1 MVVQALYILAGA
13 YTFNEYLLKS
23 ESNDENWKIGVVTF
37 YTVLMTAASFAIIV
51 MSFYWFL
58 GKG

>member
-1 MVVQALYILAGA
+1 MIVQALYILAGA

-23 ESNDENWKIGVVTF
+23 ESNDENWKLGVVTF
-37 YTVLMTAASFAIIV
+37 YTVLMTAASFSIIV
-51 MSFYWFL
+51 MTFFWFL

>member
-1 MVVQALYILAGA
+1 MVVQSLYILAGA

-37 YTVLMTAASFAIIV
+37 YTVLMTAASFTIIV
-51 MSFYWFL
+51 MSFFWFL